1 MKGTGGGGRGDGQ
14 IEQKRQKTK
23 NASKIN
29 PPTGYGPPVP
39 GELRKLGDTGR
50 EELLSDLSAVV

>member
-1 MKGTGGGGRGDGQ
+1 MQAKLIPQ
-14 IEQKRQKTK
+14 
-23 NASKIN
+23 
-29 PPTGYGPPVP
+29 TGYGPPVP